1 MKVVSMPVQSA
12 KKLEVFD
19 KPMCCSTGVCGPQVD
34 SQLALFAA
42 DLEWL
47 KTQSVQVS
55 RFNLAHEPQ
64 AFIQNAVVQEA
75 LSKQGVDCLP
85 LLLISGALVSAQQYP
100 NRDQLA
106 EWFALDVEAKQPLP
120 MLRST
125 PCCGD
130 SGCC

>member
-1 MKVVSMPVQSA
+1 MKVVPFSVQST

-34 SQLALFAA
+34 SPLASFAA

-55 RFNLAHEPQ
+55 RFNLAHEPH

-75 LSKQGVDCLP
+75 LSQHGVDCLP
-85 LLLISGALVSAQQYP
+85 LLLINGALISAQQYP
-100 NRDQLA
+100 NRQQLA
-106 EWFALDVEAKQPLP
+106 AWFALDTQAGQPLP
-120 MLRST
+120 KLHST
-125 PCCGD
+125 PCCGESD
-130 SGCC
+130 CC

>member
-1 MKVVSMPVQSA
+1 
-12 KKLEVFD
+12 
-19 KPMCCSTGVCGPQVD
+19 
-34 SQLALFAA
+34 
-42 DLEWL
+42 
-47 KTQSVQVS
+47 
-55 RFNLAHEPQ
+55 
-64 AFIQNAVVQEA
+64 
-75 LSKQGVDCLP
+75 